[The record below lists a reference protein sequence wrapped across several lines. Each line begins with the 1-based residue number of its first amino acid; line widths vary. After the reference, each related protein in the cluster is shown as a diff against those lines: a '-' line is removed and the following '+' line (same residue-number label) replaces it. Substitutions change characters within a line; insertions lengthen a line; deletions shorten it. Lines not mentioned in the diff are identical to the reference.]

1 MPTPEPRLP
10 GVSTKEAA
18 ILLGTSESDIR
29 RRIQRGD
36 LQAEKIAR
44 PGGTLLRVLL
54 DAPGAAPEPQP
65 HQSTAQ
71 APEPLQDAPAA
82 TTRALEIVSAALE
95 SERSERQI
103 LSAEIRNLTERA
115 ARAETRAEVAEARAT
130 ILEAELARERRGWL
144 ARIRDALMG

>member
-1 MPTPEPRLP
+1 MSAPEPRLP

-71 APEPLQDAPAA
+71 APEPPQDAPAA

-95 SERSERQI
+95 SERAERQR
-103 LSAEIRNLTERA
+103 LSVEVSEWRG
-115 ARAETRAEVAEARAT
+115 RAEAAEARAT
-130 ILEAELARERRGWL
+130 VLEAELERERRGWI
-144 ARIRDALMG
+144 ARIRDALR